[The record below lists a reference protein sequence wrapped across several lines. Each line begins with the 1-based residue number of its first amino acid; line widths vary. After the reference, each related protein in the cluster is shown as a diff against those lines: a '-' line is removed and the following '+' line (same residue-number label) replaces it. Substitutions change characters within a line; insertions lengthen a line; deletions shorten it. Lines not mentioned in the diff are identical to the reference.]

1 MIIITVPIATRC
13 ERSMYFRQ
21 VIHAICN
28 YMCKLVVQATKNNSC
43 GICVSI
49 LKVFKS
55 IQPLN
60 LHLSIDGYNLNYKKL
75 SRTKLLFDCA
85 YMLFFFFFDR

>member
-21 VIHAICN
+21 VIRAICN
-28 YMCKLVVQATKNNSC
+28 YTCKLVVQATKNNSS
-43 GICVSI
+43 GICVLI
-49 LKVFKS
+49 LKLFKS

-75 SRTKLLFDCA
+75 SRTKLLFDRA
-85 YMLFFFFFDR
+85 YTFLFYR